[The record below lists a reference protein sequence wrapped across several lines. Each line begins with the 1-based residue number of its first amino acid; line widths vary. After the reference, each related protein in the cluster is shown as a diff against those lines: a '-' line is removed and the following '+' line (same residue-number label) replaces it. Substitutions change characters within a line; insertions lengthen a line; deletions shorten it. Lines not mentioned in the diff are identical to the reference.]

1 MHNFEKHLQELA
13 NDTYVGDSSSSM
25 EKVMKMEEGL
35 MDENED
41 VIASFGFLDMDEN
54 NYNVYVNFVSCVLYI
69 SKKKNLFQ
77 I

>member
-1 MHNFEKHLQELA
+1 
-13 NDTYVGDSSSSM
+13 M

-54 NYNVYVNFVSCVLYI
+54 NYNVYVNFVSFKDFFFFPNVVF
-69 SKKKNLFQ
+69 LF
-77 I
+77 IKIDIINVFF